1 VACSVP
7 KGSCALRPKQ
17 DERGPPKAI
26 TASKFFAAKIGRI
39 PFQLSR
45 KMLAL
50 LNSLLS
56 YRIDLILNQE
66 FEVINVKLVGN
77 KVSDR
82 IPKINLWPSDH
93 AGVFAKLQT
102 QNEW

>member
-7 KGSCALRPKQ
+7 KGSCAPRPKQ

-26 TASKFFAAKIGRI
+26 TASKFFAAEIGRT

-50 LNSLLS
+50 LIFS
-56 YRIDLILNQE
+56 IFLNGE
-66 FEVINVKLVGN
+66 RYLKYYFC
-77 KVSDR
+77 
-82 IPKINLWPSDH
+82 
-93 AGVFAKLQT
+93 
-102 QNEW
+102 